1 MFTTD
6 EYAWA
11 DIKVVMLGRPVIGIR
26 GVRYKVTRTK
36 TNIYALGSKP
46 VARTRGNKEFE
57 GELVLLQSELEAI
70 QKGLA
75 KGQDITDIKPFD
87 IVVSYAPNDGGQI
100 VTDMMKAVEFLE
112 VEKGMNQNDPNME
125 LTLPVIIGDI
135 QYNV

>member
-26 GVRYKVTRTK
+26 GVRYKVSRTK

-70 QKGLA
+70 QKGLP
-75 KGQDITDIKPFD
+75 KGQDITDIRPFD
-87 IVVSYAPNDGGQI
+87 IVVSYAPNEGGQI

>member
-1 MFTTD
+1 MFD
-6 EYAWA
+6 SNEYSWA
-11 DIKVVMLGRPVIGIR
+11 DIQVFMLGRPVVGIR
-26 GVRYKVTRTK
+26 GVRYKVSRTK

-57 GELVLLQSELEAI
+57 GELILLQSELEAL
-70 QKGLA
+70 QEGLK

-87 IVVSYAPNDGGQI
+87 IVVTYAPTNGGKITTDI
-100 VTDMMKAVEFLE
+100 VKGAEFLE

-125 LTLPVIIGDI
+125 LTLPVIIADI